1 MDLTSIG
8 IWAFQLGLVPTSQG
22 VEHLAELEE
31 LGFGALWVPEAVG
44 QEALTAAGILLAGS
58 KRIVIAT
65 GIASIWARDA
75 MSMNAAH
82 QTLSEA
88 YPGRF
93 LLGMGVSHEVMV
105 SRIRGHNYDKP
116 YSAMAE
122 YLDAMDKGLY
132 FAPLSTEPPQR
143 VLAALGPKML
153 RLAADK
159 AAGAHPYFVPPEH
172 TAFARE
178 TLGPDPLLAV
188 EQAVVLETDPTTAR
202 TIARQHTSTYVGLPN
217 YTNNL
222 KKFGFTDEDF
232 AEPGGSDRLV
242 DTIVAW
248 GDLDTIKTRVQ
259 AHRDAGA
266 NHVCVQVIPPV
277 ATDVP
282 LEAWRELA
290 PALI

>member
-1 MDLTSIG
+1 
-8 IWAFQLGLVPTSQG
+8 
-22 VEHLAELEE
+22 
-31 LGFGALWVPEAVG
+31 
-44 QEALTAAGILLAGS
+44 
-58 KRIVIAT
+58 
-65 GIASIWARDA
+65 
-75 MSMNAAH
+75 
-82 QTLSEA
+82 
-88 YPGRF
+88 
-93 LLGMGVSHEVMV
+93 
-105 SRIRGHNYDKP
+105 
-116 YSAMAE
+116 MAE

-132 FAPLSTEPPQR
+132 FAASPTEPPAR
-143 VLAALGPKML
+143 VLAALGPRML
-153 RLAADK
+153 RLAAER

-248 GDLDTIKTRVQ
+248 GDLDTIKARVQ
-259 AHRDAGA
+259 AHHDAGA

-277 ATDVP
+277 ATNVP
-282 LEAWRELA
+282 LDAWRELA
-290 PALI
+290 PALISSPTPARD